1 MPLQRRGI
9 KDKKLHNE
17 IYSHFMG
24 THLQTAMDAVDAI
37 NSNWGKVERKLASE
51 W

>member
-1 MPLQRRGI
+1 
-9 KDKKLHNE
+9 
-17 IYSHFMG
+17 
-24 THLQTAMDAVDAI
+24 LQTAVDAVDAI